1 MDLAQKEIFQKKQ
14 VEISLNQEMEDLVE
28 SINTLQADM
37 QVIEHKNSVN

>member
-1 MDLAQKEIFQKKQ
+1 
-14 VEISLNQEMEDLVE
+14 MEDLVE